1 MVDRTGSQNKEQI
14 RPLFLIVHM
23 KKALREFAH
32 IQAGYSFRE
41 GISPIDHGS
50 VRVIQIKDIGAFGNL
65 LKEGLAAVDADNLK
79 PDFYVRPGDVLFTT
93 RGASRRAA
101 AIDEELANTIFVA
114 QIFAVR
120 NLDDG
125 ILPEYL
131 AWYLNQAPAQEH
143 FDTFTSGATIQN
155 VRKEVLAALP
165 VDVPSIETQRLVL
178 KIVELRR
185 REISLTREIENKRAA
200 LIHESLLRAISS

>member
-1 MVDRTGSQNKEQI
+1 MQ
-14 RPLFLIVHM
+14 
-23 KKALREFAH
+23 KALKDIAD

-41 GISPIDHGS
+41 GIAPVEGGS
-50 VRVIQIKDIGAFGNL
+50 VRVIQIKDIGAFGDL
-65 LKEGLAAVDADNLK
+65 LKDDLVSVKADNLK
-79 PDFYVRPGDVLFTT
+79 RDFFVRSGDVLLTT
-93 RGASRRAA
+93 RGVSRRAA
-101 AIDEELANTIFVA
+101 AIDEELQSTIFVA

-120 NLDDG
+120 NLENG

-131 AWYLNQAPAQEH
+131 AWYLNQSPAQEH

-165 VDVPSIETQRLVL
+165 VDVPSIETQRIVL

-185 REISLTREIENKRAA
+185 REMSLIGEINNKRTD
-200 LIHESLLRAISS
+200 LVNESLMRAISS

>member
-1 MVDRTGSQNKEQI
+1 MQKSLKEI
-14 RPLFLIVHM
+14 
-23 KKALREFAH
+23 AD
-32 IQAGYSFRE
+32 IQAGYPFRE
-41 GISPIDHGS
+41 GITPVEEGS
-50 VRVIQIKDIGAFGNL
+50 VRVIQIKDIGAFGEL
-65 LKEGLAAVDADNLK
+65 LNEDLVSVEASNLK
-79 PDFYVRPGDVLFTT
+79 RDFFVRTGDVLLTT

-101 AIDEELANTIFVA
+101 AIDDELDSTIFVA

-120 NLDDG
+120 NLDEG

-131 AWYLNQAPAQEH
+131 AWYLNQSPAQDH

-165 VDVPSIETQRLVL
+165 VDMPAIETQRLVL

-185 REISLTREIENKRAA
+185 RESRLINEIENKRAA
-200 LIHESLLRAISS
+200 LVNESLMRAIRS

>member
-1 MVDRTGSQNKEQI
+1 M
-14 RPLFLIVHM
+14 
-23 KKALREFAH
+23 
-32 IQAGYSFRE
+32 
-41 GISPIDHGS
+41 
-50 VRVIQIKDIGAFGNL
+50 
-65 LKEGLAAVDADNLK
+65 
-79 PDFYVRPGDVLFTT
+79 LFTT